1 MYFQA
6 HFVRR
11 KCGRGV
17 TLSPDGATASAN
29 YFGPGS
35 IGPDGDCRVVVCS
48 NGMRSNDNPELET
61 VRIAWQ
67 YQLENSDEIWYAILF
82 FFQKYKEVF
91 TYFVFFSQSGT
102 GGWPERWTRQCMW
115 GAPFLH

>member
-1 MYFQA
+1 MNFQA

-17 TLSPDGATASAN
+17 TLSTDGATASAN

-35 IGPDGDCRVVVCS
+35 IGPDGDCRVVVCANGTRSNDANYFGPGSIGPAGDCRVVVCS
-48 NGMRSNDNPELET
+48 NGTRSNDNPELET

-67 YQLENSDEIWYAILF
+67 HQLENSDEIWYAILF
-82 FFQKYKEVF
+82 FLLFFFQK
-91 TYFVFFSQSGT
+91 
-102 GGWPERWTRQCMW
+102 
-115 GAPFLH
+115 